1 MGKQHGHRKQHRRS
15 TAKRQRFL
23 VRDAVQ
29 KPREVLIMP
38 KGMNTVTGPV
48 LKFLNERRGSQ
59 VTIHELVEAT
69 GLEEDKIRASL
80 SYLRSKLF
88 HIDTVVTGQ
97 CWIYRSAPVGEVV
110 KEAPAPTIIESTGT
124 VTGRAPLEKQSIEQP
139 PTALSKPKFTMPAI
153 SKDVE
158 FFRVVSKNEER
169 VLLEDAFG
177 KIYKATEI

>member
-1 MGKQHGHRKQHRRS
+1 MGKSHLRN
-15 TAKRQRFL
+15 KRHKSRPAAHHKFL
-23 VRDAVQ
+23 NRDAVP
-29 KPREVLIMP
+29 KPKEVLIMP

-48 LKFLNERRGSQ
+48 LKFLNERRGLQ

-88 HIDTVVTGQ
+88 SIDTVVTGQ

-110 KEAPAPTIIESTGT
+110 KEAPPVAIHEKPT
-124 VTGRAPLEKQSIEQP
+124 VTVPLDERPGLVTSP
-139 PTALSKPKFTMPAI
+139 PVDNKPKFTMPAI

-158 FFRVVSKNEER
+158 FFRVISRNEER
-169 VLLEDAFG
+169 VLLEDASG